1 MPAPEKTVVI
11 TGVAGNLGVRLLR
24 EITEFEVFGL
34 DLHPLR
40 DESILPNPASFHFQ
54 AIDLGEEPSCRE
66 IIDLLRQSE
75 AQSVVHLA
83 FVIDPLR
90 TGVLDVDRMW
100 RINVAGTARVM
111 EAIAVV
117 NRQGGVIK
125 RFVYVSSVAAYGS
138 DLARPVSEEHPLA
151 GHTLPYAIHKR
162 EADQVVQA
170 RAKSLGACST
180 YILRPHIFAGASM
193 QNYLINILRGTPYGH
208 GRLGRWMEKRGRKL
222 PALIPYGRKYLDT
235 RFQYVHV
242 DDMARLL
249 AWILRQ
255 HEVGQKLTILN
266 VAGRGEALSFERC
279 AQIAGTKVRR
289 LPGKNGCR
297 MVLSLGWKLGIASVP
312 AAAIPYFT
320 GTYLMNTSRL
330 REFLGKDYENVIR
343 HTCEEAL
350 ADSFKHE
357 PSSRTAAQA
366 VEAAASKPQV

>member
-11 TGVAGNLGVRLLR
+11 TGAAGNLGVRLLR
-24 EITEFEVFGL
+24 EIPEYEAFGV

-40 DESILPNPASFHFQ
+40 DASVVPNPSSFHFQ
-54 AIDLGEEPSCRE
+54 SIDLGEEPSCRE
-66 IIDLLRQSE
+66 LIELMRQSE

-90 TGVLDVDRMW
+90 TGVVDLDRMW

-117 NRQGGVIK
+117 NRHGGVIK
-125 RFVYVSSVAAYGS
+125 KLIYVSSVAAYGS
-138 DLARPVSEEHPLA
+138 DLPHPVSEDHPLA

-162 EADQVVQA
+162 EADQVVQT
-170 RAKSLGACST
+170 RAKQLGACST

-193 QNYLINILRGTPYGH
+193 QNYLVNILRGTPYGH
-208 GRLGRWMEKRGRKL
+208 GRLGRWLERHHRKL
-222 PALIPYGRKYLDT
+222 PALIPFGRKYLDT

-279 AQIAGTKVRR
+279 AQIGGNKVIR
-289 LPGKNGCR
+289 LPGKSGCR
-297 MVLSLGWKLGIASVP
+297 SVLRLGWKLGLSSVP
-312 AAAIPYFT
+312 ADALPYLT
-320 GTYLMNTSRL
+320 GTYLMDTKRL
-330 REFLGKDYENVIR
+330 REFLGKDYENVIQ

-350 ADSFKHE
+350 ADSFR
-357 PSSRTAAQA
+357 P
-366 VEAAASKPQV
+366 EAAATTARAAEQAASLPKL

>member
-1 MPAPEKTVVI
+1 MFAPEKTVVI
-11 TGVAGNLGVRLLR
+11 TGAAGNLGVRLLR
-24 EITEFEVFGL
+24 EIPEFDVFGV
-34 DLHPLR
+34 DMHPLR

-54 AIDLGEEPSCRE
+54 SIDLGEEPSCRE
-66 IIDLLRQSE
+66 LIDLLRQSE

-111 EAIAVV
+111 EAVAVV
-117 NRQGGVIK
+117 NRHGGVIK
-125 RFVYVSSVAAYGS
+125 RVVYVSSVAAYGS
-138 DLARPVSEEHPLA
+138 DLPRPVSEDQPLA

-180 YILRPHIFAGASM
+180 YILRPHMFAGASM
-193 QNYLINILRGTPYGH
+193 RNYLINILRGTPYGH
-208 GRLGRWMEKRGRKL
+208 GRLGRWMERRGWKL

-242 DDMARLL
+242 NDMARLL
-249 AWILRQ
+249 AWILQQ
-255 HEVGQKLTILN
+255 HEVGQKLTIVN
-266 VAGRGEALSFERC
+266 VAGRGEALSFARC
-279 AQIAGTKVRR
+279 AQIAGTKVKH
-289 LPGKNGCR
+289 LPGRSGCR
-297 MVLSLGWKLGIASVP
+297 MALSLGWKLGVSSVP
-312 AAAIPYFT
+312 AAALPYLT
-320 GTYLMNTSRL
+320 GTYLMETQRL

-350 ADSFKHE
+350 ADCFKHE
-357 PSSRTAAQA
+357 SAATAQA
-366 VEAAASKPQV
+366 MEATASKPAV